1 MNSFQINQ
9 EIKINASP
17 EKVFAHLTNDITAW
31 WDHGFSE
38 NPKAIIL
45 EPKFG
50 GRFYEDMGNGDGVIY
65 CNVMHV
71 VKNKKLVMQGAMGM
85 QGAVF
90 GNIAFELLG
99 DGKSTILKLAHH
111 AFGDIS
117 DDHKKNYTAGWQ
129 SLLGVRLKGL
139 VEGGT
144 FN

>member
-1 MNSFQINQ
+1 MQCD
-9 EIKINASP
+9 A
-17 EKVFAHLTNDITAW
+17 
-31 WDHGFSE
+31 
-38 NPKAIIL
+38 
-45 EPKFG
+45 
-50 GRFYEDMGNGDGVIY
+50 RR
-65 CNVMHV
+65 
-71 VKNKKLVMQGAMGM
+71 KNKKLVMQGAMGM

-139 VEGGT
+139 IEGGT